1 MMNKRPVMLLS
12 VLLLT
17 ISLMIIFNVLHESDT
32 DTITGIDN
40 HVTSDDV
47 VEEIQ
52 ITLLEEDD
60 DIEIGEMI

>member
-1 MMNKRPVMLLS
+1 MNKRPVMLLS

>member
-1 MMNKRPVMLLS
+1 M
-12 VLLLT
+12 
-17 ISLMIIFNVLHESDT
+17 LHESDT